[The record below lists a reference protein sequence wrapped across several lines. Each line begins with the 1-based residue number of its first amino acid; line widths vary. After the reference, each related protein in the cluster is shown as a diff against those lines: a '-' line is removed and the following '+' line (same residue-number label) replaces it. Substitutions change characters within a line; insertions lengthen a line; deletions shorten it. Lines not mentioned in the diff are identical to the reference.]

1 MRVAAI
7 IMPQFGETAGEE
19 IKIVKWK
26 KSIGDAVKAGDALLE
41 VDTEKSTLDVEAAD
55 TGRLTAILKNAG
67 DIAHAG
73 DIIGYLE
80 D

>member
-1 MRVAAI
+1 MAAI

-26 KSIGDAVKAGDALLE
+26 KFVGDAVKAGDALLE
-41 VDTEKSTLDVEAAD
+41 VDTEKSTLVVEAAD
-55 TGRLTAILKNAG
+55 TGRLAAILINAG